1 MKSGK
6 AIKRLGRAPTRGEVA
21 CAMAHRQ
28 LYEYILKLG
37 LNEVIVLE
45 DDVLPHFVN
54 RDYFFNYIQE
64 GKIEFPNADL
74 FLVHNAPNRFKK
86 NRKNYIFLGSIIL
99 PILVFDRPFV
109 NSKY

>member
-1 MKSGK
+1 
-6 AIKRLGRAPTRGEVA
+6 
-21 CAMAHRQ
+21 MAHRQ